1 MLCIGSRKYSRKGKQ
16 TMNCKQIEH
25 LKMIQD
31 VITRMASNSF
41 SLKGWAVTLVAAIF
55 ALTWANISRGFL
67 LIALIPIFAF
77 WALDAYY
84 LNLERKNRKLYDKV
98 RKMDEEEIDFS
109 MNASLPELQDQTTRY
124 WSCFWSSTEKKFYL
138 PLLAVVIIPP
148 LVTAFPYIMNM
159 KA

>member
-1 MLCIGSRKYSRKGKQ
+1 
-16 TMNCKQIEH
+16 MNCKQIEH

-148 LVTAFPYIMNM
+148 LVAAFPYIMNM
-159 KA
+159 LGFVPKP

>member
-16 TMNCKQIEH
+16 TMNCKLIEH

-55 ALTWANISRGFL
+55 ALTWANVSRGFL

-98 RKMDEEEIDFS
+98 RKMDEAEIDFS

>member
-1 MLCIGSRKYSRKGKQ
+1 MENQ
-16 TMNCKQIEH
+16 TRQIEH
-25 LKMIQD
+25 LKMIQGI
-31 VITRMASNSF
+31 ITRMASNSF

-98 RKMDEEEIDFS
+98 RKMDEAEIDFS
-109 MNASLPELQDQTTRY
+109 MNSSLPELQDQTTRY
-124 WSCFWSSTEKKFYL
+124 WSCFWSNTEKKFYL

>member
-55 ALTWANISRGFL
+55 ALTWANISRNFL

-98 RKMDEEEIDFS
+98 RKMDEAEIDFS
-109 MNASLPELQDQTTRY
+109 MNSSLPELQDQTTRY

>member
-1 MLCIGSRKYSRKGKQ
+1 MENQ
-16 TMNCKQIEH
+16 TRQIEH
-25 LKMIQD
+25 LKMIQGI
-31 VITRMASNSF
+31 ITRMASNSF

-124 WSCFWSSTEKKFYL
+124 WSCFWSNTEKKFYL

-148 LVTAFPYIMNM
+148 LVTAFPYIMNALGFVP

>member
-16 TMNCKQIEH
+16 AMNCKQIEH

-98 RKMDEEEIDFS
+98 RKMDEAEIDFS
-109 MNASLPELQDQTTRY
+109 MNSSLPELQDQTTRY

>member
-1 MLCIGSRKYSRKGKQ
+1 MENKIQ
-16 TMNCKQIEH
+16 H
-25 LKMIQD
+25 LQMIQGI
-31 VITRMASNSF
+31 ITRMASNSF

-55 ALTWANISRGFL
+55 ALTWANINRGFL

-98 RKMDEEEIDFS
+98 RKMDEAEIDFS
-109 MNASLPELQDQTTRY
+109 MNASLPELQDQTTCY

-148 LVTAFPYIMNM
+148 LVAAFPYIMNALGFVP
-159 KA
+159 KV

>member
-1 MLCIGSRKYSRKGKQ
+1 MENQ
-16 TMNCKQIEH
+16 TRQIEH
-25 LKMIQD
+25 LKMIQGI
-31 VITRMASNSF
+31 ITRMASNSF

-98 RKMDEEEIDFS
+98 RKMDEAEIDFS
-109 MNASLPELQDQTTRY
+109 MNSSLPELQDQTTRY

>member
-1 MLCIGSRKYSRKGKQ
+1 MENQ
-16 TMNCKQIEH
+16 TRQIEH
-25 LKMIQD
+25 LKMIQGI
-31 VITRMASNSF
+31 ITRMASNSF

-55 ALTWANISRGFL
+55 ALTWANISRNFL

-98 RKMDEEEIDFS
+98 RKMDEAEIDFS
-109 MNASLPELQDQTTRY
+109 MNSSLPELQDQTTRY
-124 WSCFWSSTEKKFYL
+124 WFCFWSSTEKKFYL

-148 LVTAFPYIMNM
+148 LVTAFPYIMNALGFVP

>member
-1 MLCIGSRKYSRKGKQ
+1 MDNKIQ
-16 TMNCKQIEH
+16 H
-25 LKMIQD
+25 LQMIQS

-55 ALTWANISRGFL
+55 ALTWANISRNFL

-98 RKMDEEEIDFS
+98 RKMDEAEIDFS
-109 MNASLPELQDQTTRY
+109 MNSSLPELQDQTTRY

-148 LVTAFPYIMNM
+148 LVTAFPRIMDVLGFM
-159 KA
+159 PKP

>member
-98 RKMDEEEIDFS
+98 RKMDEAEIDFS
-109 MNASLPELQDQTTRY
+109 MNASLPELQDQTTCY
-124 WSCFWSSTEKKFYL
+124 WSCFWSNTEKKFYL

>member
-1 MLCIGSRKYSRKGKQ
+1 MDNKIQ
-16 TMNCKQIEH
+16 H
-25 LKMIQD
+25 LQMIQS

-55 ALTWANISRGFL
+55 ALTWANISRNFL

-109 MNASLPELQDQTTRY
+109 MNSSLPELQDQTTRY
-124 WSCFWSSTEKKFYL
+124 WFCFWSSTEKKFYL

-148 LVTAFPYIMNM
+148 LVTAFPYIMNALGFVP

>member
-1 MLCIGSRKYSRKGKQ
+1 MENKIQ
-16 TMNCKQIEH
+16 H
-25 LKMIQD
+25 LQMIQGI
-31 VITRMASNSF
+31 ITRMASNSF

-55 ALTWANISRGFL
+55 ALTWANISRAFL

-98 RKMDEEEIDFS
+98 RKMDEAEIDFS
-109 MNASLPELQDQTTRY
+109 MNASLPELQDQTTCY

-148 LVTAFPYIMNM
+148 LVAAFPYIMNALGFVP

>member
-1 MLCIGSRKYSRKGKQ
+1 M
-16 TMNCKQIEH
+16 
-25 LKMIQD
+25 
-31 VITRMASNSF
+31 
-41 SLKGWAVTLVAAIF
+41 TLVAAIF
-55 ALTWANISRGFL
+55 ALTWSNASRGFL

-98 RKMDEEEIDFS
+98 RKMDEAEIDFS

-148 LVTAFPYIMNM
+148 LVTAFPYIMNALGFVP

>member
-1 MLCIGSRKYSRKGKQ
+1 MENQ
-16 TMNCKQIEH
+16 TRQIEH
-25 LKMIQD
+25 LKMIQGI
-31 VITRMASNSF
+31 ITRMASNSF

-98 RKMDEEEIDFS
+98 RKMDEAEIDFS
-109 MNASLPELQDQTTRY
+109 MNSSLPELQDQTTRY
-124 WSCFWSSTEKKFYL
+124 WSCFWSKTEVRFYL
-138 PLLAVVIIPP
+138 PLIFVVLIPP
-148 LVTAFPYIMNM
+148 LVAAFPRIMDVLGFM
-159 KA
+159 PKP

>member
-1 MLCIGSRKYSRKGKQ
+1 MDKKIQHLQ
-16 TMNCKQIEH
+16 MIE
-25 LKMIQD
+25 D

-55 ALTWANISRGFL
+55 ALTWANVSRGFL

-98 RKMDEEEIDFS
+98 RKLDEAEIDFS

-124 WSCFWSSTEKKFYL
+124 WSCFWSKTEVRFYL
-138 PLLAVVIIPP
+138 PLIFVVLIPP
-148 LVTAFPYIMNM
+148 LVAAFPRIMDVLGFM
-159 KA
+159 PKP

>member
-1 MLCIGSRKYSRKGKQ
+1 
-16 TMNCKQIEH
+16 
-25 LKMIQD
+25 MIQGI
-31 VITRMASNSF
+31 ITRMASNSF

-98 RKMDEEEIDFS
+98 RKMDEAEIDFS
-109 MNASLPELQDQTTRY
+109 MNSSLPELQDQTTRY

-138 PLLAVVIIPP
+138 PLLVVVIIPP
-148 LVTAFPYIMNM
+148 LVTAFPYIMNALGFVP

>member
-1 MLCIGSRKYSRKGKQ
+1 MKTENKLL
-16 TMNCKQIEH
+16 H
-25 LKMIQD
+25 LQMIQGI
-31 VITRMASNSF
+31 ITRMASNSF
-41 SLKGWAVTLVAAIF
+41 ALKGWAVTLVAAIF
-55 ALTWANISRGFL
+55 ALTWSNASRGFL
-67 LIALIPIFAF
+67 LIALIPILAF

-98 RKMDEEEIDFS
+98 RKLDEAEIDFS
-109 MNASLPELQDQTTRY
+109 MNASLPELQDQTTCY

-148 LVTAFPYIMNM
+148 LVTAFPYIMNALGFVP

>member
-55 ALTWANISRGFL
+55 ALTWANISRNFL

-109 MNASLPELQDQTTRY
+109 MDASLPELQDQTTCY
-124 WSCFWSSTEKKFYL
+124 WSCFWSNTEKKFYL

>member
-1 MLCIGSRKYSRKGKQ
+1 MENQ
-16 TMNCKQIEH
+16 TRQIEH
-25 LKMIQD
+25 LKMIQGI
-31 VITRMASNSF
+31 ITRMASNSF

-98 RKMDEEEIDFS
+98 RKMDEAEIDFS
-109 MNASLPELQDQTTRY
+109 MNSSLPELQDQTTRY
-124 WSCFWSSTEKKFYL
+124 WSCFWSNTEKKFYL

-148 LVTAFPYIMNM
+148 LVTAFPYIMNALGFVP

>member
-1 MLCIGSRKYSRKGKQ
+1 MENQ
-16 TMNCKQIEH
+16 TRQIEH
-25 LKMIQD
+25 LKMIQGI
-31 VITRMASNSF
+31 ITRMASNSF

-98 RKMDEEEIDFS
+98 RKMDEAEIDFS
-109 MNASLPELQDQTTRY
+109 MNSSLPELQDQTTRY
-124 WSCFWSSTEKKFYL
+124 WSCFWSNTEKKFYL

-148 LVTAFPYIMNM
+148 LVAAFPYIMNM
-159 KA
+159 LGFVPKP